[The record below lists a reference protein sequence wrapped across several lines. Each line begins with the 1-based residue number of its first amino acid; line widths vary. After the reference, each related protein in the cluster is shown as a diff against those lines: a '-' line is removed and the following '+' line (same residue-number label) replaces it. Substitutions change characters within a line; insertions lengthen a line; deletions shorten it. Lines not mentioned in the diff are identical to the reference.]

1 MLAEAVNMEVMMQG
15 TDPSRPIAQM
25 RGSTCGT
32 LSRNDLDRRV
42 PMHPPRIPVTMVTA
56 PKP

>member
-1 MLAEAVNMEVMMQG
+1 MLLDAVNMETMKQG
-15 TDPSRPIAQM
+15 TDPSSPTAQI
-25 RGSTCGT
+25 RGSTCGS
-32 LSRNDLDRRV
+32 LPRSLCDKRL

>member
-1 MLAEAVNMEVMMQG
+1 MLADAVNMEIMKQG
-15 TDPSRPIAQM
+15 TDPSRPTAQM

-32 LSRNDLDRRV
+32 LSLNDLDKRV
-42 PMHPPRIPVTMVTA
+42 PMHPPRIPVTTVTT